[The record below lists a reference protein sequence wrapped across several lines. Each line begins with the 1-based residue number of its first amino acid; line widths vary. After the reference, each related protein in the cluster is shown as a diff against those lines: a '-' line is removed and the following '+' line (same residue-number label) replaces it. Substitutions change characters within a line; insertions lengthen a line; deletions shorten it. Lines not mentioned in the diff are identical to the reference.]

1 MSKPSPR
8 KITEGTV
15 AHAHILDAAEE
26 LFYREGARCVG
37 IDAVVKRAGVNKMS
51 LYRQFESKDDLLRQY
66 LLRRD
71 EKFWAYFNA
80 SLDKHPGNARAQLQQ
95 LFDDLAQRTSAIPY
109 RGCPFVN
116 IAVEFPDPTHMARQM
131 VAENKARLLAKLTEL
146 SAAAGAKDAQQL
158 AYGLALLIEGVYTAS
173 QTYGPGHA
181 LMKAL
186 PGVAGGLIAAALS

>member
-1 MSKPSPR
+1 MSKTSPR

-66 LLRRD
+66 VLRGD
-71 EKFWAYFNA
+71 AKFWTYFNA
-80 SLDKHPGNARAQLQQ
+80 SMDKHPGDARAQLQQ
-95 LFDDLAQRTSAIPY
+95 FFDDLAQRTAAASY
-109 RGCPFVN
+109 RGCPLVN
-116 IAVEFPDPTHMARQM
+116 IAVEFPDPTHMARQI
-131 VAENKARLLAKLTEL
+131 VADSKARLLAKLTEL
-146 SAAAGAKDAQQL
+146 SAAAGAKDAHAL
-158 AYGLALLIEGVYTAS
+158 ACGLALLIEGVYTAT

-181 LMKAL
+181 LMQAL
-186 PGVAGGLIAAALS
+186 PGVAGALIAAALQ